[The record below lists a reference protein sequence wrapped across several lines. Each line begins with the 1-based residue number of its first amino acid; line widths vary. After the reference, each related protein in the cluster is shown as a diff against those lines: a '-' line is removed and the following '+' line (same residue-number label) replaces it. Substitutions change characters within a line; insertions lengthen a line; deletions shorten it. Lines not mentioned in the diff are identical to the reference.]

1 MPPLHGD
8 TQTTL
13 RHLQGP
19 YGPAATKPQS
29 RKHPELPECHTQKVP
44 CTTVP
49 GDVESAIP
57 GLLDDL
63 PSQVGGP
70 ALRLLN

>member
-1 MPPLHGD
+1 MYVCMYVYIYIYIYIYIYLSIHS
-8 TQTTL
+8 TE
-13 RHLQGP
+13 R
-19 YGPAATKPQS
+19 
-29 RKHPELPECHTQKVP
+29 HTQKVP
-44 CTTVP
+44 CTAVP

-70 ALRLLN
+70 ARRLRNS